1 MGTAA
6 QPQRTMSDVLQDIVS
21 NIQQII
27 RSEFVLAK
35 VEVTEKAQKASKP
48 AAITAAGVVLAFY
61 GLGFLLLAAIYALS
75 LAMPT
80 WLAALIIG
88 FFVVILA
95 GIFVGAG
102 ISALKR
108 IDPVP
113 EKTVRTVKE
122 NVQWAKDR
130 IK

>member
-48 AAITAAGVVLAFY
+48 AVITAAGVVLAFY

-88 FFVVILA
+88 FFVAILA

-113 EKTVRTVKE
+113 EKTVQTVKE